1 MHKDVKQTISAS
13 RQRICCFV
21 QYPFQL
27 GLNYPWAPE
36 LAQSNDHAGKAKA
49 GNQRISERKD

>member
-1 MHKDVKQTISAS
+1 MQNNQHELETQKVLLFRPVPVS
-13 RQRICCFV
+13 R
-21 QYPFQL
+21 
-27 GLNYPWAPE
+27 GLNYPCDPE